1 MKHGSL
7 FSGIGGFD
15 LAAQWAGIENIFHVE
30 KDDWCRRVLSKNFP
44 NSKQYID
51 IKNFNGKEYA
61 KSIDIISGG
70 FPCQPFSVAGQRKGK
85 DDDRYLWE
93 EMLRVISEIQ
103 PTYVIGENVTGIIG
117 LALDTV
123 LSDLEAQDYTTETF
137 IIPACSKNAW
147 HKRDRVWIVA
157 YSNSIRRTYEQKET
171 GQPIHNR
178 KWNCEAKKQTGYEFK
193 CGISESS
200 SIFSDTNGIGR
211 ENSIPGNEPTRETSE
226 FGNSHTKYNA
236 NIWEIEPGV
245 GRVVHGLSNRV
256 DRIKGLGN
264 AIVPQIAYE
273 IFKSVQKLDSFYG
286 CC

>member
-44 NSKQYID
+44 NSKQYTD

-123 LSDLEAQDYTTETF
+123 LSDLEAQNYTTETF

-178 KWNCEAKKQTGYEFK
+178 EWNCKVEKQTGNEFK
-193 CGISESS
+193 CRISESGF
-200 SIFSDTNGIGR
+200 IFPNANGIGR
-211 ENSIPGNEPTRETSE
+211 ENSIPGNKQTGKTSE
-226 FGNSHTKYNA
+226 LRNSHSEYNA
-236 NIWEIEPGV
+236 NIWEIEPRV

-286 CC
+286 CH

>member
-15 LAAQWAGIENIFHVE
+15 LAAQWAGFENIFHVE

-44 NSKQYID
+44 SSKQYTD

-61 KSIDIISGG
+61 KAIDIISGG

-157 YSNSIRRTYEQKET
+157 YSNSIRRAYEQKET

-178 KWNCEAKKQTGYEFK
+178 KWNCEAEKQTRDELK
-193 CGISESS
+193 CRFSESGF
-200 SIFSDTNGIGR
+200 IFPYTNGIGR
-211 ENSIPGNEPTRETSE
+211 KNGIPGNEQTRQTSE
-226 FGNSHTKYNA
+226 FGNTYTKYNA
-236 NIWEIEPGV
+236 NIWETEPGV

-273 IFKSVQKLDSFYG
+273 IFKSVQKLDFFYG
-286 CC
+286 CH